1 MRAVFND
8 LSYAKLNPVFGKI
21 KDYYWRTE
29 YQTSGAPH
37 VHYTLWVESVQVARK
52 SSLDEV
58 TRNIDSF
65 TTCHFLYK
73 LSSPILHKLI
83 VNHQMHRCSKYC
95 QGKFKRN
102 SGLWISD
109 YRFGIPHSSKSSII
123 GHIGSKLPNYIT
135 DCMTKGEKLE
145 IDETWE
151 EVNNPY
157 KELGRW
163 VTSFIFKSVVKWLQF
178 PQFG

>member
-1 MRAVFND
+1 M
-8 LSYAKLNPVFGKI
+8 
-21 KDYYWRTE
+21 
-29 YQTSGAPH
+29 
-37 VHYTLWVESVQVARK
+37 HYTLWVEFVRVARK

-58 TRNIDSF
+58 TSYIDSF
-65 TTCHFLYK
+65 TTCHFLNK
-73 LSSPILHKLI
+73 LSSPNLHKLI

-123 GHIGSKLPNYIT
+123 GHIGSKLPNDIT

-145 IDETWE
+145 TDETWK
-151 EVNNPY
+151 EVNSPY
-157 KELGRW
+157 KGLDRW
-163 VTSFIFKSVVKWLQF
+163 ATSFLLKSVVK
-178 PQFG
+178 